1 MMFDETI
8 ESYMSSVESYLAEVH
23 DVVVD
28 YDPLGMD
35 EYWIDDKV
43 VTINDTKTMQHQL
56 FVLLHEAGH
65 VILRS
70 SEEFD
75 QMFPGSKTS
84 KVEILKEEVMAWEEG
99 RKLANKLQIPLKKDW
114 EIHVRQAVMK
124 YVHWVR
130 I

>member
-1 MMFDETI
+1 
-8 ESYMSSVESYLAEVH
+8 MSSVESYLVEVH

-35 EYWIDDKV
+35 EYWIEDRV
-43 VTINDTKTMQHQL
+43 VTINDTKTLQHQL

-65 VILRS
+65 VILRNNK
-70 SEEFD
+70 EFD
-75 QMFPGSKTS
+75 KMFPGSKTS
-84 KVEILKEEVMAWEEG
+84 KVEILKEEVIAWEEG
-99 RKLANKLQIPLKKDW
+99 RKLANRLQIPLGKDW

>member
-1 MMFDETI
+1 MIFSETT
-8 ESYMSSVESYLAEVH
+8 EDHLASVEVYLSEVH

-43 VTINDTKTMQHQL
+43 VTINDTKSQRHQL

-65 VILRS
+65 VILRDKKDFA
-70 SEEFD
+70 E
-75 QMFPGSKTS
+75 MFPGRDTS
-84 KVEILKEEVMAWEEG
+84 KVEILKEEVLAWEEA
-99 RKLANKLQIPLKKDW
+99 RRLAKNLHIPLGKDW
-114 EIHVRQAVMK
+114 EIHVRQAIMR
-124 YVHWVR
+124 YVTWAR